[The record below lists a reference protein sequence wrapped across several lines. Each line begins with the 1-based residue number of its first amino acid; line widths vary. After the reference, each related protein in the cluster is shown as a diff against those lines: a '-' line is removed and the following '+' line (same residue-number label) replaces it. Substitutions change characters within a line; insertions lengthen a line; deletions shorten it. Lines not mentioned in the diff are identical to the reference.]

1 MWCLAFAGLVQNRE
15 VRRGL
20 RADQPLETW
29 LSDALDGAAVI
40 VAGGLVAFAV
50 TGIQGVPRVLLAL
63 GFLAFV
69 PGRAVTANWPRLVSW
84 SEAAVSM
91 LFSLVILA
99 LLAAVTLWAHYWHPV
114 GLMEAEAGLS
124 LLGIAAAAA
133 RRHWHQLPSG
143 RGRHAA
149 DQVVR

>member
-1 MWCLAFAGLVQNRE
+1 MWCLAFAGLVQDRE
-15 VRRGL
+15 VRRRL
-20 RADQPLETW
+20 RADQPPETW

-40 VAGGLVAFAV
+40 IACGLVAFNV
-50 TGIQGVPRVLLAL
+50 TGIQGLPRLLLAL

-69 PGRAVTANWPRLVSW
+69 PGRAVTTNWPRLAPW
-84 SEAAVSM
+84 SEAAISM

-99 LLAAVTLWAHYWHPV
+99 LLAAVTLWSHYWHPV
-114 GLMEAEAGLS
+114 GLMEAEAGVS
-124 LLGIAAAAA
+124 LLGLAAAAA

-143 RGRHAA
+143 RGRHTA